1 MIRPSEEEIKSA
13 FKEETGRD
21 PTPKELE
28 EFKAQATG
36 PEPGAQ
42 GGVKPSE

>member
-1 MIRPSEEEIKSA
+1 LKEQAEDDAIGGNNNDRIPSDKELREA

-28 EFKAQATG
+28 EFK
-36 PEPGAQ
+36 E
-42 GGVKPSE
+42 